1 MQSEIK
7 NFIILLNQ
15 KNFNLYFMNHLE
27 ILNKLFK
34 FISNYLK

>member
-27 ILNKLFK
+27 ILNV
-34 FISNYLK
+34 I